1 MVLEVQGNKNPCLIM
16 LCGLFGSGKSTI
28 SKYAEDVCS
37 NVVVLSSDTIR
48 KELYGSEEVQ
58 DNPQKVFQILNQRAK
73 EYLLQGKTVYYDATN
88 LVSKRRK
95 ATLDEFKKIPNLK
108 SFCVVVVAPYEECL
122 ERNAQRERKVPEY
135 VIKRQM
141 ASFEFP
147 MMWEGWTDKP
157 IIYRNSFS
165 ETNCLE
171 EAYEKLKGLKQ
182 IGKWHLEDADRHT
195 ERALRFAK
203 RYDDK
208 NIITAVK
215 YHDIGKVYTRTED
228 ENGNSHF
235 YGHEHVSA
243 YLYATSLPSGEI
255 SDRDYNIITLIQYHD
270 ISWKG
275 NKVEN
280 NFSELLKHQLNIV
293 HECDMYGT
301 LMPNQLKEISLMDF
315 IDFFP
320 DWKERIAKE
329 PFNVT
334 VKEQD
339 DYVLLKY
346 NQLDSDFSYKVVQQ
360 SRGCILK
367 QINGEWHYVCRP
379 FDKFFNYGEE
389 LASNI
394 DWKTATVFEKIDGS
408 IEKLWYDNGKWHL
421 STNSTIDAF
430 QANVTDL
437 GISFGEIFER
447 ALGCS
452 IEELGNKLSIDM
464 TYLFE
469 LTSPETRVVIPYED
483 GVYFL
488 TSFCNVNGTECRN
501 KVYFEKANIK
511 YPKVYYL
518 NTLEEVIKASKELTK
533 DEEGYVIAD
542 INSHRIKVKSPEYLI
557 ASHLVA
563 NHNVSNKTLL
573 NLILDETIDD
583 FIAYAPEYK
592 DRVEKLRNSL
602 TNYERIL
609 NDGWERVKNNSG
621 NRKEFALSIKDESE
635 KAYFF
640 RKLDRPELTAI
651 EYIKGITLDNLIEK
665 LKVR

>member
-1 MVLEVQGNKNPCLIM
+1 MGLEVREGKNPSLIM
-16 LCGLFGSGKSTI
+16 LCGLSGSGKSTLANE
-28 SKYAEDVCS
+28 YARFDDT
-37 NVVVLSSDTIR
+37 VVLSSDAIR

-58 DNPQKVFQILNQRAK
+58 DNPQKVFQLLHQRAK
-73 EYLLQGKTVYYDATN
+73 EHLLKGMRVVYDATN

-95 ATLDEFKKIPNLK
+95 ATLDEFKKIPNLTTG
-108 SFCVVVVAPYEECL
+108 CIVVTTPLDECF
-122 ERNAQRERKVPEY
+122 ERNAQRERKVPDY
-135 VIKRQM
+135 VIKRQLS
-141 ASFEFP
+141 SFEFP
-147 MMWEGWTDKP
+147 MMWEGWTVKP
-157 IIYRNSFS
+157 LIFNNASS
-165 ETNCLE
+165 SNDWLND
-171 EAYEKLKGLKQ
+171 AYKNLVGLKQ
-182 IGKWHLEDADRHT
+182 VGKWHLEDADRHT
-195 ERALRFAK
+195 ERALRYAQ
-203 RYDDK
+203 RWDDK
-208 NIITAVK
+208 NIETAVK
-215 YHDIGKVYTRTED
+215 YHDVGKVYTRTED

-235 YGHEHVSA
+235 YGHERVSA
-243 YLYATSLPSGEI
+243 YLYASSLPSGQV
-255 SDRDYNIITLIQYHD
+255 SDKDYNIITLIQYHD

-275 NKVEN
+275 SKVEN
-280 NFSELLKHQLNIV
+280 NFSELLKQQLDIV

-329 PFNVT
+329 PFNVI
-334 VKEQD
+334 VKEQGE
-339 DYVLLKY
+339 YVLLKY

-394 DWKTATVFEKIDGS
+394 DWKTAMTTEKVDGS
-408 IEKLWYDNGKWHL
+408 LMKLWFDDGWHL

-430 QANVTDL
+430 QANVMDL

-452 IEELGNKLSIDM
+452 IEELGNELSIDM

-488 TSFCNVNGTECRN
+488 TSFCNDSGIECRN
-501 KVYFEKANIK
+501 KVCFEKADIK

-573 NLILDETIDD
+573 NLILDETTDD

-592 DRVEKLRNSL
+592 DRVEKLRSSL

-609 NDGWERVKNNSG
+609 SEGWERVKNNSKD
-621 NRKEFALSIKDESE
+621 RKEFALSIKDEPE

-640 RKLDRPELTAI
+640 KKFAIPETSPF
-651 EYIKGITLDNLIEK
+651 EYIKCLTMDK
-665 LKVR
+665 LADKLQNI